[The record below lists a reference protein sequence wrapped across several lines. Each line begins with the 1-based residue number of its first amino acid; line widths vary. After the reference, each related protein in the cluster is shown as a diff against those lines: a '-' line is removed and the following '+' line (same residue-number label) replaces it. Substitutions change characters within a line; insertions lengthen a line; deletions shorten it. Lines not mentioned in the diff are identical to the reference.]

1 MPCSVSCAS
10 AYAEVRGQVDE
21 REVVDLIEQREEAR
35 KNRDYGTA
43 DTLRDVLQQDFG
55 VAVDDDTREWWVGQ
69 RQVCVLLLCRI
80 LDPNPKL

>member
-1 MPCSVSCAS
+1 MLCGVSCAC
-10 AYAEVRGQVDE
+10 AHAKVCGQVDE

-35 KNRDYGTA
+35 KNRDFGTA

-69 RQVCVLLLCRI
+69 RQVCDLLLCPS
-80 LDPNPKL
+80 PNPRPQP